1 MRIGEDHI
9 RQEIEKT
16 LDALQI
22 RGASKEKLM
31 EYLDPDKPGDESL
44 LEGLEQVDFGKQADQ
59 RRSQMASRAGQ
70 LPLSVQVAGWVSG
83 GQAAVPLMT
92 RFKRSRPQMCGRLI
106 RALYAVGGPSMI
118 FALQETI
125 GDDGK
130 GGEDSISALLG
141 PEAEA
146 ALLAEAYFR
155 QGKNTCLRNLIQIG
169 EKNPALLLAARN
181 QCRGQRTDAQA
192 ALAAVYLYAAGEK
205 KRGFF
210 QKLLGGE
217 DRESGQMKE
226 ILNSSVCRALEEMT
240 AKSCT
245 PGQRQE
251 LERYLEN
258 GNADGPLSKFLE
270 AALSSMQFFPYSAL
284 RAAVCALLAREYTPA
299 GERFLTLCLH
309 FAPWSVLAGAW
320 WSLPRKRME
329 EQVPWLAAHLSVE
342 KFLLTK
348 QTGLGNGNEM
358 WLSLVRQLNRTRAAE
373 FAKGA
378 SQAMV
383 GENREIQDLIRQAA
397 PDIARAAAD
406 QGIGLKRKKT
416 AQNLAKC
423 FPDSNVQRMAEDYLV
438 TGENLD
444 QLAAQAVGV
453 KNNYGYDRELSNY
466 ISLYGEDD
474 FTLRCLAVCV
484 LAEQG
489 YRLSQLWFPWKGNR
503 KEQMRHFLE
512 LEEKAGLSAAWQLR
526 GADLAW
532 GTLYSQTDK
541 NQCMDAAVAYLVSR
555 HERTGTEWPAIAA
568 QGSVFARYAAIS
580 AMDAFPG
587 EYKETLLS
595 CAGDGSKQ
603 VKELLT
609 AVYAG
614 HPEWEEDIR
623 SMLASK
629 KSALREMALEVI
641 SKWDVARFRED
652 LEGLLE
658 KEKSQKVAARC
669 RGLLGL
675 GAEGTGQNGG
685 TGTAEGS
692 GAAGP
697 GTAEELA
704 VSLLKGGKKRR
715 VQWLFD
721 TAFLPVKKKD
731 GSQASE
737 ELLAALL
744 VGCQDCAGE
753 NPAQALALLKD
764 ELEPRSLEDFVC
776 QVWDRWMEQGAP
788 AKQKW
793 ILSFTSAFGG
803 REAVSRMKHQI
814 SQWPQNARGAI
825 ACDAVYAL
833 ALSPEPEALLIVD
846 SISRKFKFK
855 QVKAAAGKALMEAA
869 KKRNLT
875 PEELADRIVPD
886 LGFGEDLSQ
895 TFDYGPRHFTV
906 YLSPSLELEIQ
917 DQNGKRLKSL
927 PAPGK
932 NDDPEKAQ
940 EASARFKAL
949 KKQMKAV
956 VSTQKLRLEQA
967 LSINRK
973 WQVSDWEKLFVKNP
987 VMHQFAISLIWGIY
1001 QEDQLLET
1009 FRYMEDGS
1017 FNTMDEEEYELPSE
1031 GTIGLVHPIELKEEE
1046 LSAWKQQL
1054 EDYEVEQSIE
1064 QLKRPV
1070 FSVTPEEKGQKRMER
1085 FGGRMVMDLS
1095 LFGKLQSMGWY
1106 RGSVQDGGGFYEFY
1120 REDGKI
1126 SVNLTFSGSFVSG
1139 EGEMVTV
1146 YDAVFYR
1153 TGTVRRGSYIYDRPK
1168 DEDTL
1173 SLDEVNPRYF
1183 SEIVYQLQ
1191 KATASGTEMNHN
1203 WKNERF

>member
-16 LDALQI
+16 LDELEI

-31 EYLDPDKPGDESL
+31 EYLDPEKPGDESL
-44 LEGLEQVDFGKQADQ
+44 LEGLEQMDFGRQADQ
-59 RRSQMASRAGQ
+59 KRSQMASRIGQ
-70 LPLSVQVAGWVSG
+70 LPLSVQVAGVVNG

-106 RALYAVGGPSMI
+106 RALYAAGGPSMI
-118 FALQETI
+118 FALQETMW
-125 GDDGK
+125 DDGK
-130 GGEDSISALLG
+130 GGGDSISSLLG
-141 PEAEA
+141 QEAEA

-155 QGKNTCLRNLIQIG
+155 QGRNIRLRNLIQIG
-169 EKNPALLLAARN
+169 EKNPAVLLAARS
-181 QCRGQRTDAQA
+181 QWKGQRTEAQA

-205 KRGFF
+205 KRGLF

-226 ILNSSVCRALEEMT
+226 ILEASIRRALEEMT
-240 AKSCT
+240 AKTST

-251 LERYLEN
+251 LERYLEK
-258 GNADGPLSKFLE
+258 GNVDEPLSKSLE
-270 AALSSMQFFPYSAL
+270 AALSAMQSLTYPAPQT
-284 RAAVCALLAREYTPA
+284 AVCTLLAREYTPV

-309 FAPWSVLAGAW
+309 LAPWSVLAGAW
-320 WSLPRKRME
+320 WSLPQKRLE
-329 EQVPWLAAHLSVE
+329 EQVAWLAAHLSVE
-342 KFLLTK
+342 KLLFSP
-348 QTGLGNGNEM
+348 QVGLGNGGEL
-358 WLSLVRQLNRTRAAE
+358 WLSLFRQLNRTRGAE
-373 FAKGA
+373 FARAA
-378 SQAMV
+378 SQAMI
-383 GENREIQDLIRQAA
+383 GGNREIQDLIRKAA
-397 PDIARAAAD
+397 PDVARSAAD
-406 QGIGLKRKKT
+406 QGIELKRKKT
-416 AQNLAKC
+416 AQTLAKC
-423 FPDSNVQRMAEDYLV
+423 FPDSNLQRLAEHYLL

-444 QLAAQAVGV
+444 QLTAQAGGM
-453 KNNYGYDRELSNY
+453 KNGYGYDQELSNY
-466 ISLYGEDD
+466 ISIYGEDE
-474 FTLRCLAVCV
+474 FALRCLAVCV

-489 YRLSQLWFPWKGNR
+489 YRISQLWFPWKGNR
-503 KEQMRHFLE
+503 KEQTRHFLE

-532 GTLYSQTDK
+532 GTFYSQTDK
-541 NQCMDAAVAYLVSR
+541 NQCMDETVAYLVSR
-555 HERTGTEWPAIAA
+555 HEQNGKELPSIAV

-580 AMDAFPG
+580 AMDAFG
-587 EYKETLLS
+587 QEYKDTLLS

-614 HPEWEEDIR
+614 HPEWEKDIR
-623 SMLASK
+623 AMLASK
-629 KSALREMALEVI
+629 KSAQREMALEVI
-641 SKWDVARFRED
+641 SKWDVSRFREE
-652 LEGLLE
+652 LERLLE

-675 GAEGTGQNGG
+675 GAGQNGG
-685 TGTAEGS
+685 EGTQNDASAAE
-692 GAAGP
+692 P

-704 VSLLKGGKKRR
+704 ASLLKGGKKRR
-715 VQWLFD
+715 VQWLFE

-731 GSQASE
+731 GSQAVE

-744 VGCQDCAGE
+744 VGSQECAGE
-753 NPAQALALLKD
+753 NPAQSLALLKD
-764 ELEPRSLEDFVC
+764 ELEPRSLEAFAC
-776 QVWDRWMEQGAP
+776 QVWDRWLEQGAP

-793 ILSFTSAFGG
+793 ILTFASAFGG

-855 QVKAAAGKALMEAA
+855 QVKAAAGKALLEAA
-869 KKRNLT
+869 RKLNLT

-886 LGFGEDLSQ
+886 LGFGEDMSQ
-895 TFDYGPRHFTV
+895 TFDYGPRRFTV

-917 DQNGKRLKSL
+917 DQNGKKLKSL

-932 NDDPEKAQ
+932 NDDPEKAG

-987 VMHQFAISLIWGIY
+987 VMHQFAISLIWGVY
-1001 QEDQLLET
+1001 QEEQLLET

-1017 FNTMDEEEYELPSE
+1017 FNTMDEEEYELPPN
-1031 GTIGLVHPIELKEEE
+1031 GTIGLVHPIELKAEE
-1046 LSAWKQQL
+1046 LSAWKGQL

-1064 QLKRPV
+1064 QLNRPV
-1070 FSVTPEEKGQKRMER
+1070 FSVTPEEVGKKRMER

-1095 LFGKLQSMGWY
+1095 LFGKLQSLGWY

-1191 KATASGTEMNHN
+1191 KATASSTEMNHN
-1203 WKNERF
+1203 WKNEQF